1 MEHISGTVFS
11 DRQNCWVDTANAPNC
26 CKGVSN
32 VSGGRG
38 QPQLCLS
45 PLRYT
50 AVFCP
55 LSTICSCYNHCFC
68 LSSAEV
74 NSKSARVLFLLVVP
88 GHLVF
93 LYTIH
98 LLQGGH
104 TSLSF
109 TFVMFYLTAALLQ
122 VSPKLSSKK
131 YHENKTFLAGQ
142 AERQAPGS
150 DPISMRFR
158 HSILHLLYMR

>member
-1 MEHISGTVFS
+1 MEHIFGTVFS
-11 DRQNCWVDTANAPNC
+11 DRQNCWVDAADALNC

-45 PLRYT
+45 ALHQA

-55 LSTICSCYNHCFC
+55 LPTICSRCDHCFC

-122 VSPKLSSKK
+122 VSPKLSSEKIPQK
-131 YHENKTFLAGQ
+131 QN
-142 AERQAPGS
+142 
-150 DPISMRFR
+150 
-158 HSILHLLYMR
+158 ILSWTGC

>member
-1 MEHISGTVFS
+1 MSCPG
-11 DRQNCWVDTANAPNC
+11 C
-26 CKGVSN
+26 CLQLLSSLFVS
-32 VSGGRG
+32 
-38 QPQLCLS
+38 
-45 PLRYT
+45 
-50 AVFCP
+50 
-55 LSTICSCYNHCFC
+55 

-74 NSKSARVLFLLVVP
+74 NSKSARVLFLLVIP

-122 VSPKLSSKK
+122 VNCKLLSRSSLSDTV
-131 YHENKTFLAGQ
+131 KTKQSLG
-142 AERQAPGS
+142 
-150 DPISMRFR
+150 
-158 HSILHLLYMR
+158 

>member
-11 DRQNCWVDTANAPNC
+11 DRQNCWVDTADAPNC

-93 LYTIH
+93 LYT
-98 LLQGGH
+98 
-104 TSLSF
+104 
-109 TFVMFYLTAALLQ
+109 MFYLTAALLQ